1 MLKTLNQSLN
11 VLNLFT
17 KEHERWTVREI
28 AGKLDMNH
36 TAVYRILETFV
47 RNRYLIKNQHTKQYE
62 IGPALALFSYLSYDK
77 YNVATLTQP
86 FLNNLMQETGE
97 SVYLVKLDH
106 LEATTIDAFEPVN
119 KVSFA
124 VPLNKSMPLYS
135 GASYWAILAYL
146 EEEQI
151 QSVLTSPFDQLRP
164 TTHLN
169 VPTLE
174 KILNETREQGWCV
187 SKEIVTPDI
196 VAIAAPIFSNDVI
209 LGSLAIAKPTYR
221 TKEEDINA
229 LGQLVKMT
237 ANQISAVLSE
247 NDLNLTSYR
256 FFKEKALQINQV

>member
-1 MLKTLNQSLN
+1 MLKTLHQSLN

-17 KEHERWTVREI
+17 KENERWTAREI
-28 AGKLDMNH
+28 ANKLEMNH

-47 RNRYLIKNQHTKQYE
+47 QKRYLIKIEQTKQYE

-86 FLNNLMQETGE
+86 FLNKLMQETGE

-135 GASYWAILAYL
+135 GASYWAILAYM
-146 EEEQI
+146 EETQI
-151 QSVLTSPFDQLRP
+151 QTVLESSFTHLRP
-164 TTHLN
+164 TTKL
-169 VPTLE
+169 TSTMLQG
-174 KILNETREQGWCV
+174 ILKTTQEQGWCV
-187 SKEIVTPDI
+187 SQEIVTPDI
-196 VAIAAPIFSNDVI
+196 VAIAAPIFSNGVI
-209 LGSLAIAKPTYR
+209 LGSLAIAKPIYR
-221 TKEEDINA
+221 TKEEDILP

-256 FFKEKALQINQV
+256 FFKEKATQINGH